1 MTDRDNAAINLGQE
15 PPLDPD
21 DTQPRRPVQ
30 PSAGPFLN
38 DTYYDDGLQAP
49 PRILVWGAIAL
60 FILGIVGTVAGVL
73 VFREVLTPGQ
83 QARVTS
89 IMPFMEAFLPP
100 RPGPGDTLPTA
111 GPVDADA
118 AQGLLTS
125 PLDLGRDTAGTDGDE
140 SGTDAEA
147 GAVTDP
153 EPVDEAES
161 LVPTATTTPAET
173 PVPTEAPTVEIPPTE
188 APAQPEP
195 ESEPEPPVAQPEQ
208 PATSDESVVVAAAA
222 PQQQWPLTA
231 RNFGFT
237 HVQQT
242 WNNCGPANI
251 TMALSYYGWQRDQ
264 AYAAQY
270 LKPSREDKNVS
281 PHELVN
287 FVNTQTD
294 VRAMARMGGD
304 LDLLRILVANE
315 FPVIIERSFTPEGY
329 DWTGHYQ
336 TVVGYSDTAREFYV
350 YDSFLGTGSNGAG
363 ITENYRA
370 LDENWKAFNRIFIV
384 VYEPAREA
392 RLRQLLG
399 DLANPLDAAAH
410 AFDVAQQE
418 ARANPQDAFAWFN
431 MGTSLTELGR
441 YEEATVAFDQAFNL
455 GVPWRML
462 WYQFGPFEAYYETG
476 RHDDVLSYVETNL
489 GNGGEWVEETY
500 YWQGRVF
507 AAQGRTNEARSAF
520 RTALNRNRLFED
532 ARRALDAIGG

>member
-1 MTDRDNAAINLGQE
+1 MTDRDDTAINLGYE

-21 DTQPRRPVQ
+21 DTQPRRSIDPQ
-30 PSAGPFLN
+30 PGPLLN
-38 DTYYDDGLQAP
+38 DAYDDDGLQAP
-49 PRILVWGAIAL
+49 PRILVWGAVGL

-83 QARVTS
+83 QARIIGVA
-89 IMPFMEAFLPP
+89 PFMESFLPP
-100 RPGPGDTLPTA
+100 RPAPGDTLPTA
-111 GPVDADA
+111 GPVDAGA
-118 AQGLLTS
+118 AEGLLTS
-125 PLDLGRDTAGTDGDE
+125 PLNLNSDEPATDDEGSASDSEGEALG
-140 SGTDAEA
+140 
-147 GAVTDP
+147 DP
-153 EPVDEAES
+153 EAADAGS
-161 LVPTATTTPAET
+161 ILVPTATPTPTEA
-173 PVPTEAPTVEIPPTE
+173 PTEAPTVEVPPTQ
-188 APAQPEP
+188 APAEP
-195 ESEPEPPVAQPEQ
+195 EAASEPEPAVAQPEQ
-208 PATSDESVVVAAAA
+208 PATSEDTVVVASA

-237 HVQQT
+237 HAQQT

-251 TMALSYYGWQRDQ
+251 TMALSYYGWTRDQ

-281 PHELVN
+281 PHELVD

-294 VRAMARMGGD
+294 VRALARMGGD
-304 LDLLRILVANE
+304 LDLLRTLVANE

-336 TVVGYSDTAREFYV
+336 TVVGYDDTIREFYV
-350 YDSFLGTGSNGAG
+350 YDSFLGTGGNGAG
-363 ITENYRA
+363 ITETYRA

-384 VYEPAREA
+384 IYEPAREA

-476 RHDDVLSYVETNL
+476 RYTDVLSYVETNL

-500 YWQGRVF
+500 YWQGRVL
-507 AAQGRTNEARSAF
+507 AAQGRTNEAQSAF

-532 ARRALDAIGG
+532 ARRTLDALGG

>member
-1 MTDRDNAAINLGQE
+1 MTDRDNTAINLGDE
-15 PPLDPD
+15 PPISPD
-21 DTQPRRPVQ
+21 DTQPGRTFSEPT
-30 PSAGPFLN
+30 GPLLN
-38 DTYYDDGLQAP
+38 DTYDDYDGLQAP
-49 PRILVWGAIAL
+49 PRILVWGAIGL
-60 FILGIVGTVAGVL
+60 FILGIVGTVTGVL

-83 QARVTS
+83 QARV
-89 IMPFMEAFLPP
+89 IGVAPFMESFLPP

-125 PLDLGRDTAGTDGDE
+125 PLDLGRGTATDDDEGDPEDT
-140 SGTDAEA
+140 EA
-147 GAVTDP
+147 GAI
-153 EPVDEAES
+153 
-161 LVPTATTTPAET
+161 LVPTAT
-173 PVPTEAPTVEIPPTE
+173 PVPTETPIPTE
-188 APAQPEP
+188 APATEIPPTQAPAQPE
-195 ESEPEPPVAQPEQ
+195 AQPEQ
-208 PATSDESVVVAAAA
+208 PATGGGSDSLAVAAAS
-222 PQQQWPLTA
+222 PQQSWPLTA

-251 TMALSYYGWQRDQ
+251 TMALSYYGWTRDQ

-281 PHELVN
+281 PHEMVN
-287 FVNTQTD
+287 FVNTRTD

-304 LDLLRILVANE
+304 LGLLRVLVANE
-315 FPVIIERSFTPEGY
+315 FPVIVERSFTPEGY

-336 TVVGYSDTAREFYV
+336 TVVGYNDTTREFYV
-350 YDSFLGTGSNGAG
+350 YDSFLGTGTNGAG
-363 ITENYRA
+363 LTENYRV

-384 VYEPAREA
+384 IYEPAREA

-399 DLANPLDAAAH
+399 TLANPLDAAAH
-410 AFDVAQQE
+410 AFEVAQRE

-476 RHDDVLSYVETNL
+476 RYNDVLSYVETNL

-507 AAQGRTNEARSAF
+507 AAQGRTNEARTAF

-532 ARRALDAIGG
+532 ARRALDALGG